1 MDLRH
6 GTAYIRLSKLR
17 FPQDT
22 KVREVILLKPVFK
35 RLPIPIRKAIHGFQA
50 NVISVLPLCHMG
62 ILLVWFSKI
71 AIQDFFVAICIW
83 SCQHLTLVYTNEQQK
98 KAEKT
103 TMF

>member
-1 MDLRH
+1 VLIKEPVQRTHLITELFQHEDMPDQLLIISKAKLGNVDSKEFKSH
-6 GTAYIRLSKLR
+6 HSQRL
-17 FPQDT
+17 
-22 KVREVILLKPVFK
+22 I
-35 RLPIPIRKAIHGFQA
+35 
-50 NVISVLPLCHMG
+50 NVLPLCHMG